1 MLTLIMVESVTLI
14 MIEALTPVMVEYVT
28 LLTVES
34 LTQVMMGSIILKM
47 VESLTLVMMV
57 SVTLIIVASLTLI
70 MVVCYFEK
78 WSVMEYKVHLFSFSE
93 LFEKLVNLSLNKIV
107 TNILYYIINIII

>member
-1 MLTLIMVESVTLI
+1 

-93 LFEKLVNLSLNKIV
+93 LFEEKLVNLSLNKIV